1 MRKFIAIIV
10 ALVLTA
16 CSGNGTV
23 GDSEMTL
30 ELLPGLTI
38 NKDMSLNS
46 TPILNWS
53 GKIETSD
60 LQVIDLVDGSGAE
73 VKISDTLLV
82 NYLGLGGGT
91 GQIFD
96 SSFARGEPADF
107 PLSAVISGWQTG
119 LTGMKS
125 GGRRILIIPAAQAYG
140 NNPPPG
146 SGILPGETLVFVV
159 DLLDIL

>member
-10 ALVLTA
+10 ALALAA
-16 CSGNGTV
+16 CSGNATV

-38 NKDMSLNS
+38 NKDMSLDS

-96 SSFARGEPADF
+96 SSYSRGEPADF
-107 PLSAVISGWQTG
+107 PLNAVISGWQTG

-146 SGILPGETLVFVV
+146 TGILPGETLVFVV